1 MAKVLVICGA
11 TASGKTSLSVACAK
25 AFNGEIISADSLLV
39 YKGLNIGT
47 AKPTLDEREG
57 IPHYMI
63 DVVEPT
69 QSFSVS
75 DYEEMA
81 LPIVEKLLLEGK
93 TPIICGGTGFYINS
107 LLYKS
112 QFGNVGANEA
122 LRAEYEKLAD
132 EKGKEYVYS
141 ILCEK
146 DAESAKKLHYND
158 LKRVIRALEIYDATG
173 KPKSY
178 FDRLSRL
185 GNSEIMVGMITL
197 DFHNRENL
205 YGRVDERVD
214 AMIEEGLV
222 EEVKSL
228 YERGLLEKHTTAAQ
242 AIGYKEI
249 ISYLDGEATLNEA
262 VEELKLSTRRYAKR
276 QLTWFRHEK
285 DAYRLYL
292 DDERGRMRDK
302 ADVIKEAAQAAQQI
316 LKGFSNESNR
326 T

>member
-63 DVVEPT
+63 DVVDPT

-122 LRAEYEKLAD
+122 LRAEYEKLAE

-158 LKRVIRALEIYDATG
+158 LKRVIRALEIYDVTG
-173 KPKSY
+173 KAKSLQQDAPIPR
-178 FDRLSRL
+178 FDFEAVSIDYPRDKLY
-185 GNSEIMVGMITL
+185 
-197 DFHNRENL
+197 NRINL
-205 YGRVDERVD
+205 R
-214 AMIEEGLV
+214 V
-222 EEVKSL
+222 EEMFKQGLIDEVQ
-228 YERGLLEKHTTAAQ
+228 GLLRDGITEEMQ
-242 AIGYKEI
+242 CMQGIGYKETAEGLRI
-249 ISYLDGEATLNEA
+249 GATEAEMMEIVKNN
-262 VEELKLSTRRYAKR
+262 TRKYAKR
-276 QLTWFRHEK
+276 QQTFFKRMQNHTYLAPEEATVEK
-285 DAYRLYL
+285 VY
-292 DDERGRMRDK
+292 E
-302 ADVIKEAAQAAQQI
+302 I
-316 LKGFSNESNR
+316 LNDR
-326 T
+326 